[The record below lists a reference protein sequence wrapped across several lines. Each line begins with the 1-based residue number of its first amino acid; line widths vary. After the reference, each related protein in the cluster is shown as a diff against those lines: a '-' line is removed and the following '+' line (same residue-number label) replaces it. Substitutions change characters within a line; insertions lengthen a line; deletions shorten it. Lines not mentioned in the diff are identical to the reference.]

1 MDGPGTSI
9 TLSVFPGWRDGAAAI
24 LLLTR
29 VESWKEDRVY
39 GGVEGAYGDGGGE
52 GRQFCPRR
60 AMLGAIDHAISVVRQ
75 DRMAER
81 VDNWT
86 PTTPEVRVMT
96 LEGGHAKTAPR
107 QPPHPSRFHLRCL
120 WRGTHKKEYVTSTD
134 NSRLSLSVGTLPGN
148 GDRRNGSFCFF
159 SSSSSSSF
167 HPPCTFSLSLL
178 SPSYFRG
185 GRTPSPRGL
194 GDTPRF
200 EPDLFMRSPVYGY
213 RVKQCYVGVY
223 FGASPP
229 PPPG

>member
-1 MDGPGTSI
+1 MGVHGGR
-9 TLSVFPGWRDGAAAI
+9 GWRG
-24 LLLTR
+24 
-29 VESWKEDRVY
+29 
-39 GGVEGAYGDGGGE
+39 

-134 NSRLSLSVGTLPGN
+134 NSR
-148 GDRRNGSFCFF
+148 
-159 SSSSSSSF
+159 
-167 HPPCTFSLSLL
+167 FSLSLSLLRL
-178 SPSYFRG
+178 SPSGNESFLLFFFFFPSIVVFFLFSSSRYFRG
-185 GRTPSPRGL
+185 ERPLPR
-194 GDTPRF
+194 
-200 EPDLFMRSPVYGY
+200 
-213 RVKQCYVGVY
+213 
-223 FGASPP
+223 
-229 PPPG
+229 

>member
-1 MDGPGTSI
+1 MGVHGGR
-9 TLSVFPGWRDGAAAI
+9 GWRG
-24 LLLTR
+24 
-29 VESWKEDRVY
+29 
-39 GGVEGAYGDGGGE
+39 

-134 NSRLSLSVGTLPGN
+134 NSR
-148 GDRRNGSFCFF
+148 
-159 SSSSSSSF
+159 
-167 HPPCTFSLSLL
+167 FSLSLSLLRL
-178 SPSYFRG
+178 SPSGNESFLLFFFFF
-185 GRTPSPRGL
+185 PSIVV
-194 GDTPRF
+194 F
-200 EPDLFMRSPVYGY
+200 FFFFSSI
-213 RVKQCYVGVY
+213 
-223 FGASPP
+223 F
-229 PPPG
+229 PG

>member
-1 MDGPGTSI
+1 
-9 TLSVFPGWRDGAAAI
+9 
-24 LLLTR
+24 
-29 VESWKEDRVY
+29 
-39 GGVEGAYGDGGGE
+39 
-52 GRQFCPRR
+52 
-60 AMLGAIDHAISVVRQ
+60 MLGAIDHAISVVRQ

-134 NSRLSLSVGTLPGN
+134 NSRLSLCWDSPRQRGPSKRILL
-148 GDRRNGSFCFF
+148 FFLFLFF
-159 SSSSSSSF
+159 SFFFFPSTVHF
-167 HPPCTFSLSLL
+167 FSLS
-178 SPSYFRG
+178 SFSFIFPG
-185 GRTPSPRGL
+185 WTPSPRGL

-229 PPPG
+229 PRLTGHLLSRCFPFRERCSRGKVKFDFQRARFVTYVDGFYRDTNRVRVSRARIYSA

>member
-134 NSRLSLSVGTLPGN
+134 NSRLSLCWDSPRQRGPSKRILL
-148 GDRRNGSFCFF
+148 FF
-159 SSSSSSSF
+159 LFFFFFFFFPSTVHF
-167 HPPCTFSLSLL
+167 FSLSSFSFIFPGWTDAF
-178 SPSYFRG
+178 SPWTR
-185 GRTPSPRGL
+185 
-194 GDTPRF
+194 
-200 EPDLFMRSPVYGY
+200 
-213 RVKQCYVGVY
+213 
-223 FGASPP
+223 
-229 PPPG
+229 

>member
-1 MDGPGTSI
+1 MGVHGGR
-9 TLSVFPGWRDGAAAI
+9 GWRG
-24 LLLTR
+24 
-29 VESWKEDRVY
+29 
-39 GGVEGAYGDGGGE
+39 

-134 NSRLSLSVGTLPGN
+134 NSR
-148 GDRRNGSFCFF
+148 
-159 SSSSSSSF
+159 
-167 HPPCTFSLSLL
+167 FSLSLSLLRL
-178 SPSYFRG
+178 SPSGNESFLLFFFFFPSIVVFFFSSPRYFRDE
-185 GRTPSPRGL
+185 RPLSR
-194 GDTPRF
+194 
-200 EPDLFMRSPVYGY
+200 
-213 RVKQCYVGVY
+213 
-223 FGASPP
+223 
-229 PPPG
+229 

>member
-1 MDGPGTSI
+1 MGVHGGR
-9 TLSVFPGWRDGAAAI
+9 GWRG
-24 LLLTR
+24 
-29 VESWKEDRVY
+29 
-39 GGVEGAYGDGGGE
+39 

-134 NSRLSLSVGTLPGN
+134 NSR
-148 GDRRNGSFCFF
+148 
-159 SSSSSSSF
+159 
-167 HPPCTFSLSLL
+167 FSLSLSLLRL
-178 SPSYFRG
+178 SPSGNESFLLFFFFF
-185 GRTPSPRGL
+185 PSIVV
-194 GDTPRF
+194 F
-200 EPDLFMRSPVYGY
+200 FS
-213 RVKQCYVGVY
+213 
-223 FGASPP
+223 FFSSIF
-229 PPPG
+229 PG